1 MTGNPEDRRST
12 PIRRLPYKESHE
24 REHLLEILG
33 RSRIGHVAIDDGGP
47 VVIPVAVAYWR
58 DATELLI
65 HGSTA
70 SRLFKRLSEGVP
82 ACISL
87 TILEGLVLARSGF
100 ESSMHY
106 KSLIAFGSARRLE
119 GSEKEEALLT
129 LTEHLLPERSKELRP
144 STTNELKATSI
155 LTFPLDDFSIKV
167 SNGEPEDPEEDLAI
181 PIWVGVVPIQQE
193 FGEPR
198 PIKDLDPSIP
208 IPDYIKRW

>member
-1 MTGNPEDRRST
+1 MTGNLEDRRST
-12 PIRRLPYKESHE
+12 PIRRLPHKESHE
-24 REHLLEILG
+24 REHLLEILR

-70 SRLFKRLSEGVP
+70 SRLFKRLSEGVT

-106 KSLIAFGSARRLE
+106 KSLIAFGSARVLE

-155 LTFPLDDFSIKV
+155 LAFPLDDYSIKV

-181 PIWVGVVPIQQE
+181 PIWVGVVPIQQV

-198 PIKDLDPSIP
+198 PVADLDPSIL

>member
-24 REHLLEILG
+24 REHLLEILR

-58 DATELLI
+58 NATELLI

-155 LTFPLDDFSIKV
+155 LAFPLDDYSIKV

-181 PIWVGVVPIQQE
+181 PIWVGVVPIQQV